1 MEEISSALTDV
12 RRAYRVKAG
21 TLASLIANKPGDT
34 TKGQQVDVALAKWGY
49 SGMPMSEKAR
59 EYVVGPMTPDFYNQ
73 PIGST
78 QPQPAA
84 QPQAQPQAQPSSA
97 ASLVESM
104 FGGATPQ
111 PMTAPSP
118 QPSPTGSNAA
128 TLVESMFAGTGAR

>member
-12 RRAYRVKAG
+12 RRAYRVKDG

-73 PIGST
+73 PVGST
-78 QPQPAA
+78 QPQPVAT
-84 QPQAQPQAQPSSA
+84 PQTQPSGGGSFTQR
-97 ASLVESM
+97 LL
-104 FGGATPQ
+104 GGATTQ
-111 PMTAPSP
+111 ATPSP
-118 QPSPTGSNAA
+118 QPTPSASGGGSFTQRLLA
-128 TLVESMFAGTGAR
+128 GAR